1 MVGGDK
7 MTVLIVS
14 AIVALIITVAL
25 VKLDSYYNSKEILFE
40 MEDDEWADR

>member
-14 AIVALIITVAL
+14 ALVALVITMAL
-25 VKLDSYYNSKEILFE
+25 VKLDNYYNSKEIVFE
-40 MEDDEWADR
+40 MEDDKWTDR

>member
-14 AIVALIITVAL
+14 ALVALVITMAL
-25 VKLDSYYNSKEILFE
+25 VKLDNYYNSKEIVFE
-40 MEDDEWADR
+40 MEDDEWTDR